1 MCRLALFWC
10 REFYAF
16 LLRLTYTVVRL
27 IRFLF
32 LHLEKLIGEV
42 VPDVRRLYF
51 LLILLAYT
59 PAMFRSD
66 PFGSLVV
73 VVIIGGGLA
82 GFTWALLGI

>member
-1 MCRLALFWC
+1 MSFTCFLRRLA
-10 REFYAF
+10 
-16 LLRLTYTVVRL
+16 YTVVRL

-51 LLILLAYT
+51 LLILLACT
-59 PAMFRSD
+59 PAMLHSD

-73 VVIIGGGLA
+73 VVIIRGGLA
-82 GFTWALLGI
+82 GFTWDLNEPFAP

>member
-1 MCRLALFWC
+1 M
-10 REFYAF
+10 
-16 LLRLTYTVVRL
+16 RL
-27 IRFLF
+27 IRFLV

-66 PFGSLVV
+66 PFGSSV
-73 VVIIGGGLA
+73 VVITRGRLA
-82 GFTWALLGI
+82 GFTCLGFEPFGSQTAV